1 MCKRLNLMASIVV
14 GASFNGAL
22 GVSCILA
29 GILAGIF
36 LMPTVAF
43 AQESLGTLG
52 VSGIFL
58 EPSFIYAEPSNGA
71 FEAGRSFVAFSWT
84 REPNLSAVFKVGS
97 KSLIGTP
104 ARYGPAPV
112 DQLALIEGYA
122 QLETQVGKIRGGFV
136 PIEFSLEGGDSEE
149 RLRFPRSL
157 LFENRIINLRDYGAS
172 YHISTDGF
180 FSDFAVHNGE
190 GGTDLDSRMW
200 FTFRAGFQEGR
211 AFKIGLSGS
220 TGSTTAL
227 STNPSSFTTVTPTVQ
242 AGYDVT
248 KPAKIRLANFF
259 AEGTSGRLTGL
270 LEATAGDVQQDSGDN
285 RLRAGH
291 ADVDYNLSDQWSLLA
306 RYDSFDPTS
315 VDNDGVVDLMA
326 GVALKSVYENSVL
339 YLFGSRRRYEGQ
351 PEDVH
356 RVLLIW
362 RMTPFANSSR
372 SPI

>member
-1 MCKRLNLMASIVV
+1 MCKRLNLMASLVV
-14 GASFNGAL
+14 AASFL
-22 GVSCILA
+22 GVFGVSFGLPSMA
-29 GILAGIF
+29 L
-36 LMPTVAF
+36 
-43 AQESLGTLG
+43 AQESLGSLA

-58 EPSFIYAEPSNGA
+58 EPSFIYAEPSRGA
-71 FEAGRSFVAFSWT
+71 FEAGRSFVAFAWT
-84 REPNLSAVFKVGS
+84 REPNLSAIFKVGS

-122 QLETQVGKIRGGFV
+122 QLDTQIGKIRGGFI
-136 PIEFSLEGGDSEE
+136 PIEYSLEGGDSEE
-149 RLRFPRSL
+149 RLRLPRSL
-157 LFENRIINLRDYGAS
+157 LFENRVINLRDYGAS

-200 FTFRAGFQEGR
+200 FTFRAGFQNGR
-211 AFKIGLSGS
+211 SFKTGLSGS
-220 TGSTTAL
+220 TGSTTPL
-227 STNPSSFTTVTPTVQ
+227 STNPASFPTTTPTVT

-248 KPAKIRLANFF
+248 KPAKIRLANIFV
-259 AEGTSGRLTGL
+259 EGTSGRLTGS
-270 LEATAGDVQQDSGDN
+270 LEATGGDVQQDGTNN
-285 RLRAGH
+285 RVRAGH
-291 ADVDYNLSDQWSLLA
+291 ADLEYNLSDQWSLLT

-315 VDNDGVVDLMA
+315 ADNDGVVDLMA

-339 YLFGSRRRYEGQ
+339 YLFGSRRRYEGN
-351 PEDVH
+351 PNDVH

-362 RMTPFANSSR
+362 RMTPFANSFR